1 MLNKIIKLIGITL
14 IGTGLFASMPFVGY
28 AQYYSQTY
36 PYATYY
42 TGNYSPLY
50 VTTATADNITSSSV
64 VLSGQINGNNL
75 YSTYNMTTWF
85 QYGTSTN
92 LELSTVQISSNSGY
106 ASFNAT
112 VAGLYP
118 NTVYYYRA
126 VAQNQQG
133 VVYGNTNSFR
143 TNYADVVNNGV
154 YNYNNVYNT
163 SPQALTA
170 ITQPAT
176 NVSSESVDL
185 NSLIL
190 NSSQD
195 SNTFSW
201 FEYGTSLNLGNA
213 TTLVSTGGLPSVRQV
228 NSMDGLMPG
237 TTYYFR
243 AVVQNPY
250 TKTNGATLSFTTIGI
265 RPSIITSTPTITST
279 DTITKTTPPAS
290 TPTTPA
296 IKTATP
302 TDTSGTNT
310 PSNSPTSQLG
320 ASVAGIGSF
329 LPNSLFSWMI
339 LLILILL
346 LFVLGKH
353 LHGQFKK

>member
-14 IGTGLFASMPFVGY
+14 VGAGLFASAPFISY

-50 VTTATADNITSSSV
+50 VTTTTADNITSSSV

-75 YSTYNMTTWF
+75 YSTYNLTTWF

-133 VVYGNTNSFR
+133 VVYGSTNSFR
-143 TNYADVVNNGV
+143 TDYASVINNGV

-163 SPQALTA
+163 YPQALTA

-176 NVSSESVDL
+176 NVSSQSVDL

-190 NSSQD
+190 SSSQD
-195 SNTFSW
+195 NNTFSW
-201 FEYGTSLNLGNA
+201 FEYGTNLSLGSA
-213 TTLVSTGGLPSVRQV
+213 TALVSTEGLPSVQHID
-228 NSMDGLMPG
+228 SMDGLTPG

-250 TKTNGATLSFTTIGI
+250 TKTNGATLSFTTGGT
-265 RPSIITSTPTITST
+265 RPSVIQSTPVITST
-279 DTITKTTPPAS
+279 DTITKTIPPANTSPSKVVSPSTTTSDTPPS
-290 TPTTPA
+290 
-296 IKTATP
+296 
-302 TDTSGTNT
+302 
-310 PSNSPTSQLG
+310 SPTSQLG
-320 ASVAGIGSF
+320 ASAAGAGSF
-329 LPNSLFSWMI
+329 LPNSLFGWMV
-339 LLILILL
+339 LLILILM
-346 LFVLGKH
+346 LFVLSKH